1 MNPFWLVFFNW
12 VGSTNNQLNHCK
24 NTFSDVGSDPS
35 QELNTMKHLHGL
47 VDDTVS
53 DGTCKVFTYMNAV
66 KTHRS
71 VGKYTIKGSYSV
83 CVCVYTYIMP
93 ITSHP
98 GGRNLFQHCCGGD
111 LQRFVNSAAWTYPS
125 VAESAFGPLGISRET
140 DLGTLQEV
148 VMLVPPFAK
157 ISGSIFLM
165 ICDHSYT
172 YPGVEKEDVIRKSN
186 RMFAVHQ
193 GSLRILP
200 YHLGW

>member
-83 CVCVYTYIMP
+83 CVCIH
-93 ITSHP
+93 ILCLSHP
-98 GGRNLFQHCCGGD
+98 TRVEGICFSIAAGGICRGLSTVQLEPTLLSQNLLLGRSGYRERRTWGHCRRSSCWFRR
-111 LQRFVNSAAWTYPS
+111 LRRSAA
-125 VAESAFGPLGISRET
+125 AFSWW
-140 DLGTLQEV
+140 
-148 VMLVPPFAK
+148 
-157 ISGSIFLM
+157 
-165 ICDHSYT
+165 Y
-172 YPGVEKEDVIRKSN
+172 VII
-186 RMFAVHQ
+186 
-193 GSLRILP
+193 RIPILE
-200 YHLGW
+200 